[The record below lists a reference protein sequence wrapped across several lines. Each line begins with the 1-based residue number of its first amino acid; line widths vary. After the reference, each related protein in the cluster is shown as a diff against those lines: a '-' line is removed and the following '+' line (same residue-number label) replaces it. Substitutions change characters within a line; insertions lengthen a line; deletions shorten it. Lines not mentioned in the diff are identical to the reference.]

1 MADAEAIQ
9 IELTTDPLIR
19 GYAQMSDQEA
29 YTSLRVKD
37 RPSSLRVSGAEL
49 LGALDKAAYAALDA
63 DKKSQVLAL
72 ASADGVTADVV
83 EDIFGASTTLT
94 AFQALSRIDRA
105 TEIGQQDI
113 RVGHVSSARSR

>member
-37 RPSSLRVSGAEL
+37 RPSALRVSGTEL
-49 LGALDKAAYAALDA
+49 LGALEKTEYSGLDTG
-63 DKKSQVLAL
+63 KKSQVLAL

-83 EDIFGASTTLT
+83 EDIFGTSATLT
-94 AFQALSRIDRA
+94 AFQALSLIDRA

-113 RVGHVSSARSR
+113 RVGHVTSARSR